1 MHGLLQDSEP
11 QHREFFVEREH
22 ELATLLAALDDAAA
36 GRGSCA
42 LVTGELGIGKSRL
55 CAELAEEAERRG
67 FATLQAV
74 ADPLS
79 SGVALAPVVSALTG
93 FVTRR
98 TGAAKTP
105 LTKRLGTLGDLIAQ
119 PPAPEGRAADLTT
132 ATLFH
137 ALDDLLDAVTQAAP
151 ALLLLD
157 DIEFLDE
164 MTCRAVR
171 HLATRGTGRPL
182 LVVLAGRPRA
192 GSALVVELADL
203 VGQNGH
209 RIALPRLTEKG
220 IASVLSAPA
229 RTASGS
235 TPDREVLTR
244 VAGLPL
250 YARALAEEPG
260 RSVGRPPATVATRIE
275 REIRRLPPDER
286 SLFDVLMI
294 TATPVPF
301 DLLAAM
307 GPAEPRDCSA
317 VLRRLIDRLLVVSA
331 DGSDDERF
339 RPAHPMYTE
348 WANAA
353 LPLHE
358 RRLVHAAIGWALD
371 GSGDLDAAASHFLAA
386 GPTASGPRYVPL
398 LLEASRSAEAGGSD
412 DDVVRYLQ
420 PLVDTPSVFSSSSEL
435 ATCLEDLGRAYLR
448 AGAVPKAEE
457 SWRRGMR
464 VAIECSDT
472 TRVES
477 IRYRLAML
485 RVQQATVPETITAIQ
500 DAPHEDEDPAVRDL
514 RALVWSARFG
524 DARQVRASAVRLL
537 EATRRSDSAAA
548 RCASELGR
556 CVLDLLEGEIEAAH
570 RHARRA
576 LALARTTP
584 HTFLNSSST
593 RMLSRVSVLAGDLDG
608 ATTLAEGQLRELV
621 EAGHD
626 STSLRV
632 WMGLLR
638 YFAGDLTGASE
649 AASIAAA
656 SAAAAGAAR
665 AGASA
670 STLAALVAAERG
682 QGGRMRASLA
692 DVQRTYRDGMRV
704 DRGLASFADAARST
718 LAYQMGAP
726 DRIPDPGPDTFDG
739 YPPVMCLRPLLAG
752 LAGSA
757 MAQPERTLRQAAYL
771 RTLGRTSPVCSAFA
785 LRLEGLADTTAGRT
799 EHGAELLREAADQLD
814 HLGIR
819 LHAAQA
825 VVEWGESGAAGS
837 ATDAVALIGR
847 ALDTFE
853 AQGVRFWAD
862 RARGVARS
870 LGLEPARPRTGSALT
885 ARELEV
891 AGLVARGL
899 SNAAIA
905 RQLFLSERTVETH
918 MRHIYAALGLSTRV
932 EIARWLDLEDAP
944 AQSR

>member
-1 MHGLLQDSEP
+1 MHGLLRNPGP
-11 QHREFFVEREH
+11 QHRGPFVEREH

-36 GRGSCA
+36 GRGTCA

-55 CAELAEEAERRG
+55 CAELLGEAARRG
-67 FATLQAV
+67 FASLQAV
-74 ADPLS
+74 ADPLTC
-79 SGVALAPVVSALTG
+79 GVALAPLTSALTG
-93 FVTRR
+93 SVAHL
-98 TGAAKTP
+98 TGAAKASA
-105 LTKRLGTLGDLIAQ
+105 TKRLGTLRELMAQ
-119 PPAPEGRAADLTT
+119 PAAPEGRAADL
-132 ATLFH
+132 ATSKLFH
-137 ALDDLLDAVTQAAP
+137 ALDDLLDTVVQDAP

-171 HLATRGTGRPL
+171 HLATRSTERPL
-182 LVVLAGRPRA
+182 VILLAGRPRA

-203 VGQNGH
+203 VSQNG
-209 RIALPRLTEKG
+209 RTMALSRLTDEG
-220 IASVLSAPA
+220 IAAMPSVQA
-229 RTASGS
+229 RLGSGA
-235 TPDREVLTR
+235 TPDREVLVR

-250 YARALAEEPG
+250 YAHALAEELERNG
-260 RSVGRPPATVATRIE
+260 GRPPAVVAARIE
-275 REIRRLPPDER
+275 RELRRLPPDER
-286 SLFDVLMI
+286 TLFDVVMI
-294 TATPVPF
+294 AETPVPF
-301 DLLAAM
+301 DLLAAVGA
-307 GPAEPRDCSA
+307 GPPRDCSA
-317 VLRRLIDRLLVVSA
+317 ALRVLTNRELVVA
-331 DGSDDERF
+331 DDSDARF
-339 RPAHPMYTE
+339 GPSHPMYTE
-348 WANAA
+348 WATTA
-353 LPLHE
+353 LPSHE
-358 RRLVHAAIGWALD
+358 RRLVHAAIGNALD
-371 GSGDLDAAASHFLAA
+371 GSTSDLDAAASHFLAA

-398 LLEASRSAEAGGSD
+398 LLEASRSAEARGSD
-412 DDVVRYLQ
+412 SDVVRYLQ
-420 PLVDTPSVFSSSSEL
+420 PLVDAPTVFPSDSVL
-435 ATCLEDLGRAYLR
+435 ATCLEDLGRAHLR
-448 AGAVPKAEE
+448 AGAVPRAEE

-464 VAIECSDT
+464 VAIECGDT
-472 TRVES
+472 TRTES

-485 RVQQATVPETITAIQ
+485 RVQQATVPETIAAIQ
-500 DAPHEDEDPAVRDL
+500 DEPHQDDDPAVRDL

-537 EATRRSDSAAA
+537 EATQRSDSAAA

-556 CVLDLLEGEIEAAH
+556 CVLDLLEGEIDAAH
-570 RHARRA
+570 RHARQA
-576 LALARTTP
+576 VALARTTP
-584 HTFLNSSST
+584 HTFLDSSST
-593 RMLSRVSVLAGDLDG
+593 RTLSRVSVLAGDLDG
-608 ATTLAEGQLRELV
+608 ATTLAEVQLRELV

-649 AASIAAA
+649 EASIAAA

-692 DVQRTYRDGMRV
+692 DVQRTYREGMRV
-704 DRGLASFADAARST
+704 DRGLASFAEAARST
-718 LAYQMGAP
+718 LAYQMGAA

-752 LAGSA
+752 LAGSV

-785 LRLEGLADTTAGRT
+785 LRLEGLADVTAGRT
-799 EHGAELLREAADQLD
+799 EQGAELLREAAEQLD
-814 HLGIR
+814 RLGIR
-819 LHAAQA
+819 LHSAQA
-825 VVEWGESGAAGS
+825 VVEWGESGAAGRF
-837 ATDAVALIGR
+837 ADAVELVR
-847 ALDTFE
+847 SALDTFE

-862 RARGVARS
+862 RARALART
-870 LGLEPARPRTGSALT
+870 LGLEPARSRTGSALT

-899 SNAAIA
+899 SNAGIA

-932 EIARWLDLEDAP
+932 EIARWLDLEEAP
-944 AQSR
+944 AQPS